1 MLETEHTR
9 FLDAS
14 KDLGP
19 QHLAK
24 FFIEIKKSH
33 RRPSDRGQSDNLHAG
48 DSGIQH
54 SRSEVI
60 GPFIGSRMKEAS
72 KFARFWIDARQVC
85 PLLQIALPARER
97 KIFQLR

>member
-1 MLETEHTR
+1 LELSILG

-14 KDLGP
+14 KDLVS

-24 FFIEIKKSH
+24 FFIEIQQSH
-33 RRPSDRGQSDNLHAG
+33 CRPSDRGQSDNLYAA

-60 GPFIGSRMKEAS
+60 GPFVGSRMKEAS
-72 KFARFWIDARQVC
+72 KFARFWVDARQVC

-97 KIFQLR
+97 KIFQLC